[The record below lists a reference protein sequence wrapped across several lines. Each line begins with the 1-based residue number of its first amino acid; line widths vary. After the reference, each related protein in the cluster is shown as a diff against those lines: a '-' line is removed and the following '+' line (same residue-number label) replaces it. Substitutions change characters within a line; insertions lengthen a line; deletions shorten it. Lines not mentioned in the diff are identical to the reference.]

1 MNYSKHVVK
10 LNLLYAFGNRY
21 PIDNFEFIEA
31 NMRPWGAVHDK
42 SDSFIL
48 KNLKFLLVNVLKTT
62 KPCGACIIEMTLN

>member
-10 LNLLYAFGNRY
+10 FNLFNAFRNRY
-21 PIDNFEFIEA
+21 PIDNFEFFET
-31 NMRPWGAVHDK
+31 NMRLLGAVSDK

-48 KNLKFLLVNVLKTT
+48 KNLKFLLINFLKIT

>member
-10 LNLLYAFGNRY
+10 FNLFNAFRNRY
-21 PIDNFEFIEA
+21 PIDNFEFIET
-31 NMRPWGAVHDK
+31 NMRPWGAVQDK

-48 KNLKFLLVNVLKTT
+48 KNLKILLVKFLKTT